1 MTELISKL
9 SDKKIFSSTEQV
21 IADYI
26 LKNFREVANLS
37 TRQLAK
43 ETFTSSAAIVRF
55 SQKLGFSGYAE
66 FKTKFLS
73 EMLESL
79 GEPKNRFITAKDS
92 IGDIVEK
99 VVTIEIAALKDS
111 YDKIKINPFVRAAN
125 YLSQADYIDFYAMN
139 MNLNLAR
146 MASESFIVAGKYCSV
161 PVSTAEQYLQAY
173 KVPKNHLAV
182 LISRTGENGFLIN
195 IAKIL
200 NEQKTPILL
209 ITTSAKST
217 LGNLSQVVFETA
229 ATDKME
235 ELGPRV
241 FLTGAKYVIDVLF
254 GILMA
259 RTDYFEAKKKEE
271 WLKSYLHY

>member
-1 MTELISKL
+1 MTNLIAKL

-55 SQKLGFSGYAE
+55 SQKLGFSGYTD
-66 FKTKFLS
+66 FKSKFLS
-73 EMLESL
+73 EMLNSI
-79 GEPKNRFITAKDS
+79 GEPQNRFISEKDS
-92 IGDIVEK
+92 ISDIVEK

-111 YDKIKINPFVRAAN
+111 YDKIKINPFIRAAN
-125 YLSQADYIDFYAMN
+125 YLSQADYIDIYAMN

-146 MASESFIVAGKYCSV
+146 MASESFIVAGKRCIV
-161 PVSTAEQYLQAY
+161 PASISEQYLQAY

-200 NEQKTPILL
+200 NEQKVPIIL
-209 ITTSAKST
+209 ITAAGNTT
-217 LGNLSQVVFETA
+217 LEKLAQVVFETA
-229 ATDKME
+229 TTDKME

-254 GILMA
+254 GILIA
-259 RTDYFEAKKKEE
+259 RTDYLEAKKKEE

>member
-1 MTELISKL
+1 MNNLLEKL
-9 SDKKIFSSTEQV
+9 KDKKFLSSTEQV

-26 LKNFREVANLS
+26 LKNFRELANLS

-43 ETFTSSAAIVRF
+43 ETFTSSEAIVRF
-55 SQKLGFSGYAE
+55 SQKLGFEGYSDFKKKLLAE
-66 FKTKFLS
+66 IMNQFDETPGK
-73 EMLESL
+73 
-79 GEPKNRFITAKDS
+79 FITEKDS
-92 IGDIVEK
+92 IIDIVDK
-99 VVTIEIAALKDS
+99 VAKIEINALKDTHN
-111 YDKIKINPFVRAAN
+111 KIKINPFVRAAN
-125 YLSQADYIDFYAMN
+125 YLSQAEYIDFYAMN

-161 PVSTAEQYLQAY
+161 PTSIAEQYLQAY
-173 KVPKNHLAV
+173 KVPKNHLA
-182 LISRTGENGFLIN
+182 LFISRTGENGFLIN

-200 NEQKTPILL
+200 NEQKTPIIL

-229 ATDKME
+229 TTDKME

-259 RTDYFEAKKKEE
+259 RTDYSESKRKEE

>member
-1 MTELISKL
+1 MTDLISKL
-9 SDKKIFSSTEQV
+9 RDKKIFSSTEQI
-21 IADYI
+21 IADYV
-26 LKNFREVANLS
+26 LHNYRDVANLS

-55 SQKLGFSGYAE
+55 SQKLGFSGYTD
-66 FKTKFLS
+66 FKSKFLS
-73 EMLESL
+73 EMLNSI
-79 GEPKNRFITAKDS
+79 GEPQNRFISEKDS
-92 IGDIVEK
+92 ISDIVEK

-125 YLSQADYIDFYAMN
+125 YLSQAEYIDIYAMN

-146 MASESFIVAGKYCSV
+146 MASESFIVAGKRCIV
-161 PVSTAEQYLQAY
+161 PASISEQYLQAY

-200 NEQKTPILL
+200 NEQKVPIIL
-209 ITTSAKST
+209 ITAAGNTT
-217 LGNLSQVVFETA
+217 LEKLAQVVFETA
-229 ATDKME
+229 TTDKME

-254 GILMA
+254 GILIA
-259 RTDYFEAKKKEE
+259 RTDYLEAKKKEE

>member
-1 MTELISKL
+1 MTDLIEKL
-9 SDKKIFSSTEQV
+9 RDKKIFSSTEQA
-21 IADYI
+21 IANYI
-26 LKNFREVANLS
+26 LLNYKDIANLS
-37 TRQLAK
+37 TRRLAK

-55 SQKLGFSGYAE
+55 SQKLGFSGYTD
-66 FKTKFLS
+66 FKAKFLS

-146 MASESFIVAGKYCSV
+146 MASESFIIAGKYCSV

-173 KVPKNHLAV
+173 KVPKNHLAI

-254 GILMA
+254 GILIA
-259 RTDYFEAKKKEE
+259 RTDYSESKRKEE

>member
-1 MTELISKL
+1 MTNLIAKL
-9 SDKKIFSSTEQV
+9 GDKKIFSSTEQV

-55 SQKLGFSGYAE
+55 SQKLGFSGYTD
-66 FKTKFLS
+66 FKSKFLS
-73 EMLESL
+73 EMLGSI
-79 GEPKNRFITAKDS
+79 GEPQNRFISEKDS

-125 YLSQADYIDFYAMN
+125 YLSQAEYIDIYAMN

-146 MASESFIVAGKYCSV
+146 MASESFIVAGKHCNV
-161 PVSTAEQYLQAY
+161 PPSIAEQYLLAY
-173 KVPKNHLAV
+173 KVPKNHLAIV
-182 LISRTGENGFLIN
+182 ISRTGENSFLIN

-200 NEQKTPILL
+200 NEQKVPVIL
-209 ITTSAKST
+209 ITATGNTT
-217 LGNLSQVVFETA
+217 LEKLSQVVFETA

-254 GILMA
+254 GILIA

>member
-1 MTELISKL
+1 MTNLIAKL

-55 SQKLGFSGYAE
+55 SQKLGFSGYTD
-66 FKTKFLS
+66 FKSKFLS
-73 EMLESL
+73 EMLDSI
-79 GEPKNRFITAKDS
+79 GEPQNRFISEKDS
-92 IGDIVEK
+92 ISDIVEK
-99 VVTIEIAALKDS
+99 VVTIEIAALKES

-125 YLSQADYIDFYAMN
+125 YLSQADYIDIYAMN

-161 PVSTAEQYLQAY
+161 PISTAEQYLQAY

-200 NEQKTPILL
+200 NEQKVPIIL
-209 ITTSAKST
+209 ITATGNTT
-217 LGNLSQVVFETA
+217 LEKLSQVVFETA
-229 ATDKME
+229 TTDKME

-254 GILMA
+254 GILIA